1 MPTLAEP
8 AALSFPVTGMTC
20 AACAGRIEK
29 VLARQP
35 GVAAASVNLATE
47 QARVELL
54 SGERPS
60 PAALVGAVEGA
71 GFGVPLAEATLAI
84 TGMTCAACSARIEK
98 VLARRPGVIS
108 AEVNLATERAHVRFL
123 PGALA
128 PADLAAAVERAGYG
142 VVGSADAPPVA
153 DAEAAARE
161 ADRRA
166 LRRRLFTA
174 AALTLPIFLLDM
186 GAMLVP
192 GAHEALMAAVPRQTL
207 WLLLF
212 ALGTAVQFGPG
223 LPFYRAGLA
232 ALRHGAPD
240 MNTLVALGTTA
251 AYGYSVVATF
261 VPSLL
266 PDGTRHVYYEAAAVV
281 ITLVLLGKYFEAR
294 AKGQTGAAI
303 RALVGLQPQTARVVT
318 AAGEV
323 ERAVAEVQTGDRVRV
338 RPGERVPVDG
348 RVVSGA
354 SFVDEAMLTGE
365 PAPAEK
371 SEGDEVTGGT
381 INGTGSFVFEATRV
395 GADTVLAQIVRMV
408 QDAQGQEPPI
418 QALADRVVAVFVPV
432 VLAVAALTFGAWMAF
447 GPEPA
452 LPLAL
457 VAAVSVL
464 IIACPC
470 AMGLAT
476 PTSVMVGAGKGAQ
489 LGVLFRRGAALQT
502 LSEATV
508 IAFDKTGT
516 LTEGRPQLTDFV
528 LADGS
533 GAQRLEENELLALA
547 AAAESG
553 SEHPVAQAVVRE
565 AARRALALPAAADFE
580 AVPGAGI
587 RAQVDGRRVEIGAA
601 RFMTQLGADVGALAA
616 QADALA
622 ADARTPF
629 FVAVDGRVAALLAVA
644 DPIKPT
650 TAAAIDALHAAGLQ
664 VAMITGDAQGTA
676 AAVARRLGIA
686 EVCAE
691 VRPGEKAA
699 AVQALQAGGR
709 RVAFVGDGIN
719 DAPALAQA
727 DVGVAIGTGTDVAIE
742 AADVVL
748 MAGDLGG
755 LVRARALSAA
765 VLRNVKQNLFWA
777 FAYNAAL
784 IPVAAGVLY
793 PAFGVL
799 LSPVFAAAA
808 MGLSS
813 VFVLTNAL
821 RLKRWDG

>member
-1 MPTLAEP
+1 M
-8 AALSFPVTGMTC
+8 
-20 AACAGRIEK
+20 
-29 VLARQP
+29 
-35 GVAAASVNLATE
+35 
-47 QARVELL
+47 
-54 SGERPS
+54 
-60 PAALVGAVEGA
+60 
-71 GFGVPLAEATLAI
+71 
-84 TGMTCAACSARIEK
+84 
-98 VLARRPGVIS
+98 
-108 AEVNLATERAHVRFL
+108 
-123 PGALA
+123 
-128 PADLAAAVERAGYG
+128 
-142 VVGSADAPPVA
+142 
-153 DAEAAARE
+153 
-161 ADRRA
+161 
-166 LRRRLFTA
+166 
-174 AALTLPIFLLDM
+174 
-186 GAMLVP
+186 
-192 GAHEALMAAVPRQTL
+192 
-207 WLLLF
+207 
-212 ALGTAVQFGPG
+212 
-223 LPFYRAGLA
+223 
-232 ALRHGAPD
+232 
-240 MNTLVALGTTA
+240 
-251 AYGYSVVATF
+251 
-261 VPSLL
+261 
-266 PDGTRHVYYEAAAVV
+266 
-281 ITLVLLGKYFEAR
+281 
-294 AKGQTGAAI
+294 
-303 RALVGLQPQTARVVT
+303 
-318 AAGEV
+318 
-323 ERAVAEVQTGDRVRV
+323 
-338 RPGERVPVDG
+338 
-348 RVVSGA
+348 
-354 SFVDEAMLTGE
+354 
-365 PAPAEK
+365 
-371 SEGDEVTGGT
+371 
-381 INGTGSFVFEATRV
+381 
-395 GADTVLAQIVRMV
+395 
-408 QDAQGQEPPI
+408 
-418 QALADRVVAVFVPV
+418 
-432 VLAVAALTFGAWMAF
+432 
-447 GPEPA
+447 
-452 LPLAL
+452 
-457 VAAVSVL
+457 
-464 IIACPC
+464 
-470 AMGLAT
+470 
-476 PTSVMVGAGKGAQ
+476 
-489 LGVLFRRGAALQT
+489 LFRRGAALQT

-528 LADGS
+528 RADGS
-533 GAQRLEENELLALA
+533 GEQRVEENELLALA

-565 AARRALALPAAADFE
+565 AARRALALPAAANFE

-650 TAAAIDALHAAGLQ
+650 AAAAIDALHAAGLQ

-676 AAVARRLGIA
+676 AAVARSLGID
-686 EVCAE
+686 EVRAE

-784 IPVAAGVLY
+784 IPVAAGALY